1 MTFLETTHNQISY
14 KKGVGTKTCV
24 YLLKEIAH
32 SYLNKRSFLHAA
44 FLDSSKAFDKIN
56 HKKLFKKL
64 QDRDVPDHMLS
75 FLSSWYSQQK
85 IMIKWDG
92 CFSESFA
99 MTNGVRQ
106 GSLLSPLLFSLYM
119 DDLSCELNTELV
131 GCFAG
136 NKILNHILYADDIVL
151 LSPSIIGLRRLLN
164 ICEKYADDFDITF
177 NSNKCKCITFC
188 SGRLPFIVGKV
199 VFCQTELCW
208 CDEITYL
215 GVKLSCNLDDRNEIL
230 SQLRNFYA
238 RSNLVIRRFYKCST
252 SVKLRLFHAFCCN
265 IYLYQVW
272 LSFPKFIIN
281 RFCVAR
287 NNCLRKL
294 IGLPYHCS
302 ASEMHVFYRV
312 DDFDG
317 SLRKARALM
326 YLRLVRTQNSYVE
339 SYLNSEE
346 FLSSKFRLILLEQTL
361 V

>member
-1 MTFLETTHNQISY
+1 MWTEY
-14 KKGVGTKTCV
+14 WTCW
-24 YLLKEIAH
+24 
-32 SYLNKRSFLHAA
+32 
-44 FLDSSKAFDKIN
+44 
-56 HKKLFKKL
+56 LFCRKQNFKS
-64 QDRDVPDHMLS
+64 H
-75 FLSSWYSQQK
+75 
-85 IMIKWDG
+85 
-92 CFSESFA
+92 
-99 MTNGVRQ
+99 
-106 GSLLSPLLFSLYM
+106 
-119 DDLSCELNTELV
+119 
-131 GCFAG
+131 
-136 NKILNHILYADDIVL
+136 LYADDIVL

-281 RFCVAR
+281 RFRVAR

-361 V
+361 VWFMLYGIDLFLTLTSFYLLYMEHVSGIKLIHISKKYYNFLGTHTSK